1 MSKLTDLPGDIY
13 CIINKLLYSYDNN
26 LKLVNKDINKNNEFI
41 KSYFKIRN
49 NRLLKIKRKYS
60 CLKIQSFIRDYF
72 YIKNYFLNY
81 YIPPANYLNFTENI
95 IPDYSF
101 YNKTRIPDYS
111 FYNKTMIVINNSP
124 ELELKLVFD
133 ININN
138 NNSSY
143 NENIIKKKKKTKK
156 TKKTKNKI
164 INYKKTAVVKRK
176 NKNIRNNYK
185 FRKNSFRKR

>member
-26 LKLVNKDINKNNEFI
+26 LRLVNKDINKNNEFI

-60 CLKIQSFIRDYF
+60 CLKIQSFIREYF
-72 YIKNYFLNY
+72 YIKDYFLNY
-81 YIPPANYLNFTENI
+81 YIPPNNYLNFSENI
-95 IPDYSF
+95 IQFYSF
-101 YNKTRIPDYS
+101 YNNT
-111 FYNKTMIVINNSP
+111 TIVINNSP
-124 ELELKLVFD
+124 ELVLNFN
-133 ININN
+133 INFNN
-138 NNSSY
+138 NNY
-143 NENIIKKKKKTKK
+143 DEVIIKKKKNKK
-156 TKKTKNKI
+156 KKNKI
-164 INYKKTAVVKRK
+164 INFNKKIPILNKRK